1 MNVLAYTD
9 AVTGLPNRA
18 VITHIFSLAQQQP
31 AELRGAMVF
40 IDLDGFKRVNDTLG
54 HDAGDDLLRQ
64 VAQRI
69 VARPAHA
76 ARGSGQLHHHL
87 WRIVPDLPHAPGLCP
102 LCRDE
107 FLLLLPGRHDRATLD
122 AIATRIRAALEDA
135 FNVFNNEV
143 FISASMGWPAC
154 PKMRKPPSNCWPMP
168 TSPCIAPRKGKN
180 AHVFFDASLK
190 GKVEERAHIE
200 RELHHA
206 VDGDTLDLAL
216 PAQIRCRPMR

>member
-1 MNVLAYTD
+1 
-9 AVTGLPNRA
+9 
-18 VITHIFSLAQQQP
+18 
-31 AELRGAMVF
+31 MVF

-54 HDAGDDLLRQ
+54 HDAGDEP
-64 VAQRI
+64 A
-69 VARPAHA
+69 AAGGPAHCRA
-76 ARGSGQLHHHL
+76 ACACS
-87 WRIVPDLPHAPGLCP
+87 PEDLDNCTTTFGELCQTCP
-102 LCRDE
+102 TRPVFARFAGDE
-107 FLLLLPGRHDRATLD
+107 FLLLLPGHYDRATLD

-206 VDGDTLDLAL
+206 VDGDTLSCITS
-216 PAQIRCRPMR
+216 PSSMPRPMR